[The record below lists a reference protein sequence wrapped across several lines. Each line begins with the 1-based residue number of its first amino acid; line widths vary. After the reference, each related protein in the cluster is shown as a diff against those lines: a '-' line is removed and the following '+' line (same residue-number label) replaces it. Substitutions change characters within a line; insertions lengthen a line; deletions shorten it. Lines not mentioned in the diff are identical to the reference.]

1 MKEDRKRYNIL
12 HTRNLHEDDF
22 DIEAERNAI
31 LEKLDSAY
39 DKEDE
44 NEKHKMWDLF
54 YYQNWQFFTQF
65 VKFLGVNFK
74 NTSLHYSP
82 NKYSA

>member
-12 HTRNLHEDDF
+12 HTRHLHEDDF

-44 NEKHKMWDLF
+44 NEKQKM
-54 YYQNWQFFTQF
+54 
-65 VKFLGVNFK
+65 
-74 NTSLHYSP
+74 
-82 NKYSA
+82 